1 MNRIKLD
8 IQKFASGSFECNPS
22 GALQCKVEWSSV
34 VNGSTPAEQSSL
46 NRSTITINV
55 YGKRTDSSTTTGTFS
70 GWACIND
77 TSMQGTGTWQ
87 GSISNNY
94 QLIYTY
100 SNTVL
105 HNANGKKDVTIYGS
119 VTGPSG
125 TSLAGKTST
134 GYRTVSL
141 DTIPRN
147 ATITSAPNFNDEAN
161 PTITYSNPLGTNAQK
176 LDACISLTGA
186 RDDVP
191 YRDISKTGT
200 SYTFTLT
207 EEERNTLRS
216 ATTTSNSR
224 SVWFYVRTRIN
235 NTNYLSYIKR
245 TFTIINGNPVFSD
258 FEFEDVNPTTL
269 ALTGNSSI
277 NVNGYSNV
285 KVTISTINKAT
296 AVKQATMSK
305 YQFRVGNGTPID
317 IAYSDSTSVN
327 GTINNASSGVYNVFA
342 VDSRGNTTL
351 VTKLASAEKNYQDLT
366 IDTSSKVERNNGG
379 VGTGA
384 VLTYSGTIWNESFGQ
399 VSNAIQSATYEFKK
413 TSDSTWITGTT
424 NITPTVSGNT
434 FSFTGTV
441 RSDNP
446 DYSFNLNYS
455 YDFRITI
462 TDKLST
468 KIIQLTPMSSAVP
481 NISLADDGVG
491 IMCDYDE
498 SLGGLLQIGGEVYG
512 DFPDEYSTTE
522 VKTNK
527 TWLGKPVYRKMYKV
541 NAFPNATNSWVSS
554 GVSNLETVVELRG
567 YATNGNEQVFLSSAY
582 SSSIH
587 DCLVYDY
594 VFSGHNQSIRIHTTS
609 NRSSYSGYVWIEYTK
624 TTD

>member
-1 MNRIKLD
+1 MKRIKLD
-8 IQKFASGSFECNPS
+8 IQKFAVSVSITGTDGNVSIANNTSYISGNISISTSGSTYNT
-22 GALQCKVEWSSV
+22 GGTAYYT
-34 VNGSTPAEQSSL
+34 VNGGSKNYFSIGQNSTVSFNYTKGPYTHNADGSL
-46 NRSTITINV
+46 GNQTITV
-55 YGKRTDSSTTTGTFS
+55 YVSITSSTSTT
-70 GWACIND
+70 
-77 TSMQGTGTWQ
+77 
-87 GSISNNY
+87 GSISVPMKKINRY
-94 QLIYTY
+94 A
-100 SNTVL
+100 TV
-105 HNANGKKDVTIYGS
+105 
-119 VTGPSG
+119 
-125 TSLAGKTST
+125 
-134 GYRTVSL
+134 
-141 DTIPRN
+141 
-147 ATITSAPNFNDEAN
+147 TSAPNFNDEEN
-161 PTITYSNPLGTNAQK
+161 PTIKYSNPAGNSVSQLK
-176 LDACISLTGA
+176 ACISLTGA
-186 RDDVP
+186 RDDIP

-200 SYTFTLT
+200 SYTFELT

-224 SVWFYVRTRIN
+224 NVMFFVRTVIGGQTFN
-235 NTNYLSYIKR
+235 KYMTK

-285 KVTISTINKAT
+285 KATISTINKAT

-305 YQFRVGNGTPID
+305 YQFRIGNGTPID
-317 IAYSDSTSVN
+317 IAYSDSASVN

-351 VTKLASAEKNYQDLT
+351 VTKLASAEKNYQD
-366 IDTSSKVERNNGG
+366 ISINTSSKVERNNGG

-441 RSDNP
+441 RSNNP
-446 DYSFNLNYS
+446 DYSFNINYS

-468 KIIQLTPMSSAVP
+468 KTIKLTPMASAVP

-512 DFPDEYSTTE
+512 DITDAYTLSE
-522 VKTNK
+522 VKTNQ
-527 TWLGKPVYRKMYKV
+527 TWLGKPLYRRTYKIQNFTV
-541 NAFPNATNSWVSS
+541 PSNGEYTYTNTIANLDVAMFDKSHTFLVRSNGRYMTGIGASNNASYWFDARCITGTGDLLFMIGSSIASGATI
-554 GVSNLETVVELRG
+554 
-567 YATNGNEQVFLSSAY
+567 YATVL
-582 SSSIH
+582 
-587 DCLVYDY
+587 
-594 VFSGHNQSIRIHTTS
+594 
-609 NRSSYSGYVWIEYTK
+609 YTK